1 MALSHV
7 VSGLLQKRSELMGLI
22 EQKRKELTALQQGLT
37 SIDGTIVLFD
47 PDYDLRSVKAKQVR
61 VQNRLFEHGE
71 CSRLILESLRGQSQ
85 GLELKTIVDTLMVHK
100 SFDESKLSVVDNSVR
115 KVLTQMLKDSKV
127 IKTGDNW
134 LLI

>member
-1 MALSHV
+1 MAQSHV

-22 EQKRKELTALQQGLT
+22 EQKKKELTALQQGLT
-37 SIDGTIVLFD
+37 SIDGAIILFD

-61 VQNRLFEHGE
+61 VQNRIFEHGE
-71 CSRLILESLRGQSQ
+71 CSRLILESLRGQAQ
-85 GLELKTIVDTLMVHK
+85 GLSLKTIVDTLMVHK
-100 SFDESKLSVVDNSVR
+100 GFDESKLSIVDNSAR

-134 LLI
+134 LLT